1 MFAFVYFSYSLSPTD
16 VTFENGFVDKLCIL
30 QYVVDLSLFIPF
42 VMYLF
47 LKFVL
52 FYTVGK

>member
-16 VTFENGFVDKLCIL
+16 VTFENGFVYKLCIS
-30 QYVVDLSLFIPF
+30 QYVVDLSFFVTF

-52 FYTVGK
+52 FYTVG